1 MNHFGGLVRPTQCPK
16 LVIFGVKILSE
27 ALKRQ
32 STSKVAKKYKGWTV
46 MANPRIDITWFW
58 NLTPRVNSIYL
69 EIFEKMNHFGGLVR
83 PTQCPKLVIKI
94 CATPTA

>member
-27 ALKRQ
+27 ALQRQ

-58 NLTPRVNSIYL
+58 NLTHRVNSIYL
-69 EIFEKMNHFGGLVR
+69 ENIRKNEPFWWPR
-83 PTQCPKLVIKI
+83 
-94 CATPTA
+94 